1 MRYRHWILAVIIVGT
16 LLGGVSKAV
25 QDTIAHHYVGSVF
38 EHLDPDYWGPSSWK
52 AKYADFDAG
61 DRRPAFPGSLTIFVS
76 LTDAWHLFGLLELLG
91 LCAAG
96 VAAGRLAEQ
105 GWRPAWATVF
115 WVLFLFV
122 GNRVVFHLCYHYIFS
137 DQPVPV
143 L

>member
-1 MRYRHWILAVIIVGT
+1 MKYWILAVIIAGT

-38 EHLDPDYWGPSSWK
+38 EHLDPDFWGPSSWK
-52 AKYADFDAG
+52 GKYADFDAG

-91 LCAAG
+91 LVGAG

-105 GWRPAWATVF
+105 AWRPAWATWF
-115 WVLFLFV
+115 WVAFVFV
-122 GNRVVFHLCYHYIFS
+122 GARGVFHLCYHYIFHY
-137 DQPVPV
+137 QPVSF